1 MKSYKINLR
10 LKNILQIITNE
21 NDYITISKIAK
32 DLNVSGRTVM
42 REIPEAQ
49 KFLKQNGVSL
59 DKKTGVGIKV
69 IATLKEKQDIIDLL
83 NEEKEET
90 IYSPLER
97 KNIIISELLQNQE
110 PVKLYNF
117 TRTLKV
123 TEATISNDLDKTE
136 TWFKKNNLNL
146 IRKQGLG
153 VYVEG
158 REDHIRKAMV
168 SLIYENTNENQLLS
182 LIRQNLENSPVAAQD
197 IEVSSRN
204 RLLNLIDNETIKKIE
219 VLVETMEKER
229 NYKLVDSAFVGLI
242 VHIALAI
249 VRVKKGDKITI
260 NSEFLKELKTNEE
273 YLIASVLASNIS
285 KCFSIVIP
293 EDEIG
298 YITMHIKGSKNYK
311 EKYKSGNK
319 IIGSF
324 ELIKLSKEIIKIAEI
339 ETGKFLGN
347 NENLLNGLVNHL
359 GTAITRLKMNLD
371 IRNPL
376 LEEIKANYTEL
387 MRISTK
393 CVLVVENHIGIK
405 MPEAEIAFIAMH
417 LGAAIENSET
427 LIKPIYKVA
436 IACATGMGT
445 SRLLATRIKNEYDNI
460 EIVDIIST
468 IHIEESFLSEKEID
482 FIISTVNIDKC
493 SKPVVRVNPLLFK
506 EDKDRIENQI
516 KDLKNTNSTHPN
528 KKIKNIKFKDKLV
541 QFNIYG
547 QAIIQILD
555 NFFLKEVSDINNI
568 DDLIIEASRA
578 IEQDSKV
585 QEQIRIAL
593 KSREEKGNTVV
604 TGHEMILLHCRTDVV
619 KKLCFGV
626 IRLSKDLECLNSDNE
641 IENVKLGIIMLAPE
655 ECNPLSIEVIG
666 HVSKMLIERVDFLK
680 YLKGGDVGYAFGE
693 LNDILKEF
701 YKQKVN
707 N

>member
-1 MKSYKINLR
+1 MKDYKINLR
-10 LKNILQIITNE
+10 VKNILQNICNE
-21 NDYITISKIAK
+21 NNYITIAKIAK
-32 DLNVSGRTVM
+32 DLEVSGRTVL
-42 REIPEAQ
+42 REIPEVE
-49 KFLKQNGVSL
+49 KFLKQNGVRL
-59 DKKTGVGIKV
+59 DKRTGVGIKV
-69 IATLKEKQDIIDLL
+69 MASPKEKQSIINLL
-83 NEEKEET
+83 NGEKGET

-123 TEATISNDLDKTE
+123 TEATISNDLEKTDE
-136 TWFKKNNLNL
+136 WFKKHSLNL

-158 REDHIRKAMV
+158 KENHIRKAMV
-168 SLIYENTNENQLLS
+168 SLIYENTNESQLLN
-182 LIRQNLENSPVAAQD
+182 LIRQNLDNSVVVAKD

-219 VLVETMEKER
+219 VLVENMEKER

-249 VRVKKGDKITI
+249 ERVKKGDKITI
-260 NSEFLKELKTNEE
+260 NGQFLKELKTCEE
-273 YLIASVLASNIS
+273 FLIASDLSINIS
-285 KCFSIVIP
+285 KCFDVDIP

-311 EKYKSGNK
+311 KKSNSGTN

-324 ELIKLSKEIIKIAEI
+324 ELVKLSKEIIKIAEI
-339 ETGKFLGN
+339 ETGRFLGN
-347 NENLLNGLVNHL
+347 NEELLNGLVNHL
-359 GTAITRLKMNLD
+359 GTAITRLKMKLD

-376 LEEIKANYTEL
+376 LEEIKTNYTDL
-387 MRISTK
+387 MRTSTK
-393 CVLVVENHIGIK
+393 CAEVVENHIGIK

-445 SRLLATRIKNEYDNI
+445 SRLLATRIDKEYDNI
-460 EIVDIIST
+460 QIVDIIST
-468 IHIEESFLSEKEID
+468 IHIEESMLREKEVD

-493 SKPVVRVNPLLFK
+493 FKPVVRVNPLLFK
-506 EDKDRIENQI
+506 EDKEKILKLI
-516 KDLKNTNSTHPN
+516 KSLKNTNITHSD
-528 KKIKNIKFKDKLV
+528 KKVKSIKFKDKLISL
-541 QFNIYG
+541 NIYSE
-547 QAIIQILD
+547 AMIQILD
-555 NFFLKEVSDINNI
+555 NFFLKEIPEMSSI
-568 DDLIIEASRA
+568 DTLIVEASKA
-578 IEQDSKV
+578 IEQDLEVEEK
-585 QEQIRIAL
+585 IRIAL

-604 TGHEMILLHCRTDVV
+604 TGHEMILLHCRTDIVQELYFGAV
-619 KKLCFGV
+619 KLFKG
-626 IRLSKDLECLNSDNE
+626 LECLNGE
-641 IENVKLGIIMLAPE
+641 GKTENIKLGIIMLAPE
-655 ECNPLSIEVIG
+655 ECSELQIEVIG
-666 HVSKMLIERVDFLK
+666 YVSKMLIERVDFLK
-680 YLKGGDVGYAFGE
+680 YLKAGDRDYAFNE

-701 YKQKVN
+701 YRQKVN